1 MRRALVILLVLS
13 VLAGACA
20 DDASEEGGGL
30 VDKIRGESTSDDDDP
45 ANDDDPADDGDDDPI
60 DGSGAIDW
68 VDAGGGWQEGT
79 LAVPLDHDDPDG
91 ETIDISVVRHPAEN
105 PDERIGPLLINPGG
119 PGAAGIEYAY
129 YSELVFA
136 DEIMERFDIIGFD
149 PRGVATSTPV
159 TCGDDAYFD
168 EYAAADPVPDGPDET
183 ATNLALVEEFAD
195 NCEAESGDILPHLDT
210 VSTAKDMDL
219 IREALGDDQITYLGF
234 SYGTYLGATYLE
246 LFGDRTRAA
255 VLDGAYSRS
264 LTPAEMTE
272 GQAVGFERTLDAF
285 LDWCRSVTCDYSPN
299 GDPEATL
306 TALLTQV
313 DERPLPAGD
322 RQLTVGHAWTGLLQ
336 ALYGEVLWPGLDR
349 ALAAA
354 AIDKDGTELL
364 ALADQY
370 NDRSLDGSYGNSTS
384 AFNTISCMDSP
395 PIDEV
400 DQAAVAAQVVAV
412 APRVGPVFTAMP
424 GPCSFWP
431 IEHDPPTGPWSAPD
445 APPVLVIAT
454 TGDPA
459 TPYEWG
465 VRAADELETSTL
477 LSVEGDSHTAYWG
490 GNSCVDDL
498 VDAYILDLAVPDEGA
513 RC

>member
-13 VLAGACA
+13 VAAGACA
-20 DDASEEGGGL
+20 DDASEASGGL
-30 VDKIRGESTSDDDDP
+30 VDKIRDGSTSIDGTAEDADDDG
-45 ANDDDPADDGDDDPI
+45 ADDPGDRT
-60 DGSGAIDW
+60 GTIDW

-91 ETIDISVVRHPAEN
+91 RTIDISVVRHAAEN

-119 PGAAGIEYAY
+119 PGAGGIEYAY
-129 YSELVFA
+129 YSELVFD
-136 DEIMERFDIIGFD
+136 DEILERFDIIGFD

-159 TCGDDAYFD
+159 TCGDDAFFD
-168 EYAAADPVPDGPDET
+168 EFTAADPVPDGPDET
-183 ATNLALVEEFAD
+183 ATNLGLVEEFAD
-195 NCEAESGDILPHLDT
+195 NCEAESGDILAHLDT

-219 IREALGDDQITYLGF
+219 IRAALGDDQITYLGF

-246 LFGDRTRAA
+246 LFGDHTRAA

-264 LTPAEMTE
+264 LTSTEMTE

-285 LDWCRSVTCDYSPN
+285 LDWCRRVTCDYSPN

-306 TALLTQV
+306 TTLLTQV

-322 RQLTVGHAWTGLLQ
+322 RELTVGHAWTGLLQ
-336 ALYGEVLWPGLDR
+336 ALYGEALWPGLDR
-349 ALAAA
+349 ALAEA
-354 AIDKDGTELL
+354 AIDKDGTGLL

-395 PIDEV
+395 PLDGI

-412 APRVGPVFTAMP
+412 APRVGPVFTSLP
-424 GPCSFWP
+424 GPCNFWP
-431 IEHDPPTGPWSAPD
+431 IDPDPPTGPWSAPD

-490 GNSCVDDL
+490 GNSCVDDK
-498 VDAYILDLAVPDEGA
+498 VDAYILDLVLPDEGA